1 MLWYFVNHTHTH
13 IYKHVG
19 IFGVILFF
27 PFFSSYNKK
36 KKKRKKYIIHHHIE
50 EIEYYTCADILGT
63 GLWIEVE
70 DFLCIHIPKHISF
83 ILLFRCILYI

>member
-27 PFFSSYNKK
+27 PFFSTYNKEK
-36 KKKRKKYIIHHHIE
+36 KMYIIHHHIE